1 VRSQQEF
8 LRDLLA
14 LLTAAQIPYMIV
26 GSLASSYH
34 GRPRATQD
42 IDVVV
47 EAEVRRVFRFVGAC
61 VERGLYVDPPDALGA
76 GSPS

>member
-14 LLTAAQIPYMIV
+14 LLAAAEVPYMIV

-34 GRPRATQD
+34 
-42 IDVVV
+42 
-47 EAEVRRVFRFVGAC
+47 
-61 VERGLYVDPPDALGA
+61 
-76 GSPS
+76 